1 MRSIVVAYTIGCTF
15 LISMK
20 IRIFILLSLAFIL
33 TGCGKDDDGQDE
45 GGPVVLN
52 RNANVVT
59 TQPEVA
65 RLEFP
70 RLKGGDNNL
79 IVIHKTKDK
88 YDPDGVNY
96 SIEWDCEKKSQRWSC
111 FQLHKYGGSQT
122 SRQNTWGEDPDIPSY
137 ARFADSYRMFTGSGF
152 TRGHICA
159 SADRLYS
166 VTANQQTFYY
176 SNMQPQYYNFNG
188 GNNYTGIWVRMENQ
202 VRSWAATSGYDT
214 LYVCK
219 GGTIDK
225 EEQILMRIEKTF
237 TTDKMIVPKY
247 FFMALLCK
255 NAQGYKALAFWVEHR
270 PEPYTGTENL
280 SDYVVN
286 IRQLEALTGIDFF
299 CNLPDDVENSV
310 ENLNVENIKRAWGL
324 K

>member
-1 MRSIVVAYTIGCTF
+1 
-15 LISMK
+15 MK
-20 IRIFILLSLAFIL
+20 TRIFLFLAIAITL
-33 TGCGKDDDGQDE
+33 IGCGKDDDEQAQ
-45 GGPVVLN
+45 GGSAVIN

-70 RLKGGDNNL
+70 HLKGGDNNL
-79 IVIHKTKDK
+79 VVIHKTRDK

-111 FQLHKYGGSQT
+111 YQMHKYGGSQT
-122 SRQNTWGEDPDIPSY
+122 SRQNTWGEDPDIPPY
-137 ARFADSYRMFTGSGF
+137 ARFEDSNRMFTGF

-188 GNNYTGIWVRMENQ
+188 GDNYTGIWVRMENQ
-202 VRSWAATSGYDT
+202 VRSWAATTGYDT

-225 EEQILMRIEKTF
+225 EEHILMRLEKTF

-247 FFMALLCK
+247 FYMALLCK
-255 NAQGYKALAFWVEHR
+255 NSQGYKALAFWVEHR

-280 SDYVVN
+280 GDYVLN
-286 IRQLEALTGIDFF
+286 IRQLETITGIDFF
-299 CNLPDDVENSV
+299 CNLPDDIEN
-310 ENLNVENIKRAWGL
+310 NVETLSVDNIKRAWGL
-324 K
+324 R